1 MDSPIRRG
9 VVRGGSPT
17 RTGSTK
23 RDRRADRGG
32 RIDDAHPVHAVSLL
46 PFLIVTTVGAV
57 VGLILRRNERLAT
70 GIAVI
75 ALLAAL
81 VTALAIE
88 SGQSLAIGGAGL
100 ATTDYLRLFLVLGS
114 AVGLLL
120 VVIGHAVG
128 SRRDAPSVT
137 LGILATSAL
146 ALSLPDPRLA
156 VLAATAGGGFG
167 ALVTLVPVGGR
178 AAATVGTRV
187 LRATVVAGT
196 MAIAA
201 TAWIGRDLTDLVAQ
215 PVVFGLAYLAFAL
228 AVAIRFGA
236 IPFHGWAARLTDTVP
251 ESTLPL
257 VTAWAPAAFAVVAL
271 AWADASVA
279 PLGAD
284 VDLDPV
290 RAVVLAIAVTSIVLA
305 SVAAFIQDDIEHVV
319 GYAIIGDA
327 GVVLLAVAAL
337 DPAAWAPARTW
348 ILAFVVSRSAFA
360 AWAAATRMTFQTG
373 RVDDLRGWAV
383 RSPAL
388 AAVFAI
394 VVVASIGIPG
404 LAAFDARWAII
415 QQAIDGPLAALILL
429 GTLSPLA
436 YYGRLLVVGAAR
448 PDVPRAAGHWRP
460 VVSPV
465 DLTDLRT
472 WLARTWSDNL
482 ALTATGGAALLAIL
496 ALAVSAGAFGAPQAA
511 AGLPPTLE
519 VSTESFA
526 PTEPETP
533 LESTAPPVDSDAPS
547 APVDGE
553 SSSEPSGEPSSEP
566 SP

>member
-1 MDSPIRRG
+1 MP
-9 VVRGGSPT
+9 GGSPT
-17 RTGSTK
+17 RTGSTR
-23 RDRRADRGG
+23 RDRRADRSG
-32 RIDDAHPVHAVSLL
+32 RIDDTHPVHAVSLL

-57 VGLILRRNERLAT
+57 VGLLLRRNDRLAT

-81 VTALAIE
+81 VTALTIQP
-88 SGQSLAIGGAGL
+88 GQSVAIGGAGL

-128 SRRDAPSVT
+128 SRRDAPAVT

-201 TAWIGRDLTDLVAQ
+201 TAWIGRDLSDLVAQ

-257 VTAWAPAAFAVVAL
+257 VTAWAPAAFAIVAL
-271 AWADASVA
+271 AWADASIA

-360 AWAAATRMTFQTG
+360 AWAAATRMTFLTG
-373 RVDDLRGWAV
+373 RVDDLRGWAI
-383 RSPAL
+383 RSPVL
-388 AAVFAI
+388 AVVFAL
-394 VVVASIGIPG
+394 VVIASIGIPG

-448 PDVPRAAGHWRP
+448 PDVPRGRRPLAPGRLAGRSDRP
-460 VVSPV
+460 P
-465 DLTDLRT
+465 D
-472 WLARTWSDNL
+472 LARADVVGQPG
-482 ALTATGGAALLAIL
+482 ADRDRRGGPAGDPGARGVGRGVRRATGG
-496 ALAVSAGAFGAPQAA
+496 GGAA
-511 AGLPPTLE
+511 ADARGQHRIVRADRTRDATR
-519 VSTESFA
+519 VA
-526 PTEPETP
+526 
-533 LESTAPPVDSDAPS
+533 APPVDLDAPS
-547 APVDGE
+547 APTCDRAANRA
-553 SSSEPSGEPSSEP
+553 EPSSEP
-566 SP
+566 TP